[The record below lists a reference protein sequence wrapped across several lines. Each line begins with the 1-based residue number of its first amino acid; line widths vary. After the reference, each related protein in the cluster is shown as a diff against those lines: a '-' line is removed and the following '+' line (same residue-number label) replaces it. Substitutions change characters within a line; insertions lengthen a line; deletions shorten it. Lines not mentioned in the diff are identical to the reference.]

1 MRTLVVNSVITDGK
15 NNKLIY
21 KFPNS
26 VVFKDAYVAVASISM
41 YYSWFNISAALGNNT
56 LQYYW
61 QGGSGL
67 ATLTTVT
74 FPDGLYEISTLNDYL
89 QFHFVQKNR
98 YLINAGQNVY
108 FIELTVNPTQYVVQI
123 NTFVVPT
130 SAILPNIAPAG
141 GFNNDATLGVVGF
154 PTTAFNPQVS
164 IPTLPS
170 FGNIIGFAA
179 GTGGAP
185 LASVL
190 GTITLSYLSTSAP
203 QVQPNYSLLLTSS
216 VVDNPYSTPE
226 SVIYGITPTVAIGNI
241 IAEKPPQFM
250 WNKLRDG
257 TYNELRL
264 AFLGTNLGD
273 IALQDPSITVILAI
287 ANADEVKSR

>member
-1 MRTLVVNSVITDGK
+1 MRTLVVNSVIQDGK

-61 QGGSGL
+61 QDGTGL
-67 ATLTTVT
+67 ATLTTVI
-74 FPDGLYEISTLNDYL
+74 FPDGLYEISSLNDYL
-89 QFHFVQKNR
+89 QFHFVSLNR
-98 YLINAGQNVY
+98 YLITGGQNVY
-108 FIELTVNPTQYVVQI
+108 YIELQVNPTQYVVQL
-123 NTFVVPT
+123 NTFLVPT
-130 SAILPNIAPAG
+130 ALPVGYTAPSA
-141 GFNNDATLGVVGF
+141 GFNSVTAVTGY

-179 GTGGAP
+179 GTGIAP
-185 LASVL
+185 PATAL
-190 GTITLSYLSTSAP
+190 GTGTLSYTSSTAP

-216 VVDNPYSTPE
+216 VVENPYSTPQ
-226 SVIYGITPTVAIGNI
+226 SVIYGITPTVAIGEI
-241 IAEKPPQFM
+241 ITEKPPQFM

-273 IALQDPSITVILAI
+273 IAINDPSITVLLVI
-287 ANADEVKSR
+287 ANANELKTK